1 MHSSFGKGNLKTMKK
16 LSIYFLIGLLGMT
29 LNACSSPEKKP
40 AQFELLPSPK
50 EITIS
55 GQSSLD
61 LVEVKASF
69 DQAKTAMIEQD
80 DLEGIEMI
88 SFKYTLDS
96 GLKEEGY
103 LLEITAKEILIEA
116 PSDAGLWYG
125 LMTLGQLIED
135 ARDQNADLPLV
146 KIKDEPALDYRAV
159 HLDVK
164 HHLEK
169 KEYYFEL
176 MDRLAAQKINAVI
189 VEIEDKLKYELQPKV
204 GSSDALTIA
213 EWKELSDYALARHI
227 RISPLVQGLG
237 HASFIL
243 KHPEYIPLRDDPESD
258 WAFNPLNED
267 TYRVQFDLYEDALK
281 AFPHANYLHVG
292 GDEVHTTGRNSGKSP
307 LELQL
312 IWLNRVSEYA
322 SNKGLTPIFWDDMP
336 LKNAEVYRSIYDRK
350 LTQAQVDSIW
360 SANESKLNRYIELFP
375 KNCIYMRW
383 NYDMPESPGNNRA
396 IQWFTDNG
404 LKVMGATAGQTRW
417 NLMPQDQSNTNNI
430 RDFALISIRNK
441 ADGLL
446 LTLWD
451 DDSPHFELYQRGIA
465 IFAEYTWAGEKRS
478 SDQLHQAY
486 RQRAFGPALASAEHE
501 FINALEGPV
510 AEWKNMLLDKGRDRN
525 RLRKL
530 ENPIEEAVIPFPD
543 LDSAGNWSEIIQSK
557 IQLAQTNLEKVDTIL
572 KQISQAKKSAVRN
585 TYQLEVY
592 EQVAQVVQ
600 FSNRAI
606 LTLAELD
613 EPSGEKRD
621 VALSKLKE
629 MEAEWATLLA
639 NVEEVY
645 GKTRQL
651 NKPEDYTLDQ
661 DHHVH
666 LANQALN
673 FRDWQ
678 FYVEGLFLE
687 KVKRELR

>member
-1 MHSSFGKGNLKTMKK
+1 MRNVLYTLLLL
-16 LSIYFLIGLLGMT
+16 LSVWSCGPKDKSDANFVI
-29 LNACSSPEKKP
+29 
-40 AQFELLPSPK
+40 LPSPTSFV
-50 EITIS
+50 ITGDSKINSSDLGGVFLVAKDHFTSGNSLSDFQNDQIS
-55 GQSSLD
+55 FALEPE
-61 LVEVKASF
+61 LEVKS
-69 DQAKTAMIEQD
+69 
-80 DLEGIEMI
+80 
-88 SFKYTLDS
+88 
-96 GLKEEGY
+96 EGY
-103 LLEITAKEILIEA
+103 LLEITDRKVEIK
-116 PSDAGLWYG
+116 SSTDAGLWYG
-125 LMTLGQLIED
+125 LMTLGQLMED
-135 ARDQNADLPLV
+135 ANDQNVPLPSCA
-146 KIKDEPALDYRAV
+146 ISDEPALAYRAV

-164 HHLEK
+164 HHLEE
-169 KEYYFEL
+169 KEYYYEL
-176 MDRLAAQKINAVI
+176 MDRFAAQKINAVI
-189 VEIEDKLKYELQPKV
+189 IEIEDKLKYELQPKV
-204 GSSDALTIA
+204 GSSDGLTIA
-213 EWKELSDYALARHI
+213 EWKEISDYAMARNI

-243 KHPEYIPLRDDPESD
+243 KHDVYNSLRDDPKSD
-258 WAFNPLNED
+258 WAFNPLNEE
-267 TYRVQFDLYEDALK
+267 TYKVQFDLYEDALK
-281 AFPHANYLHVG
+281 AFPYANYLHVG

-322 SNKGLTPIFWDDMP
+322 SRKGLTPIFWDDMP
-336 LKNAEVYRSIYDRK
+336 LKNAEVYRSIYDAK
-350 LTQAQVDSIW
+350 LTKSQVDSIW
-360 SANESKLNRYIELFP
+360 TANEPNLNKYIDLFP
-375 KNCIYMRW
+375 KNCVYMRW

-451 DDSPHFELYQRGIA
+451 DDSPHFELYQRGIS

-478 SDQLHQAY
+478 GDELHQAY
-486 RQRAFGPALASAEHE
+486 RHRTFGPALASAEHE
-501 FINALEGPV
+501 FINDLEGPV
-510 AEWKNMLLDKGRDRN
+510 ADWKNMLLDKKRDRN

-530 ENPIEEAVIPFPD
+530 ANPIEQALISFPD
-543 LDSAGNWSEIIQSK
+543 KDSAGAWTKKYQDKIELAEANLARVDSVLQK
-557 IQLAQTNLEKVDTIL
+557 IQK
-572 KQISQAKKSAVRN
+572 AKKSALRN

-606 LTLAELD
+606 WTLAEYD
-613 EPSGEKRD
+613 EPSGEKR
-621 VALSKLKE
+621 AQAQAKLAG
-629 MEAEWATLLA
+629 MEAEWASIQSK
-639 NVEEVY
+639 VEEVY

-651 NKPEDYTLDQ
+651 NKPADYLLDQ

-666 LANQALN
+666 LANQALK
-673 FRDWQ
+673 FSDWQ

-687 KVKRELR
+687 KVKREVK

>member
-1 MHSSFGKGNLKTMKK
+1 MKNFIPIL
-16 LSIYFLIGLLGMT
+16 LSGFLLILGSCQT
-29 LNACSSPEKKP
+29 VTKSEAR
-40 AQFELLPSPK
+40 FELLPSPS
-50 EITIS
+50 EMTIS
-55 GQSSLD
+55 GQSKLDLEMVEASFEKAKKAMLEKGSLD
-61 LVEVKASF
+61 
-69 DQAKTAMIEQD
+69 
-80 DLEGIEMI
+80 GIE
-88 SFKYTLDS
+88 SFRFTLQPDLD
-96 GLKEEGY
+96 LKKEGY
-103 LLEITAKEILIEA
+103 LMEISADQISIQA
-116 PSDAGLWYG
+116 PADAGLWYG
-125 LMTLGQLIED
+125 LMTLGQLIQD
-135 ARDQNADLPLV
+135 AKDQDAALPLV

-176 MDRLAAQKINAVI
+176 MDRFAAQKINAVI
-189 VEIEDKLKYELQPKV
+189 VEIEDKLQYELQPKV
-204 GSSDALTIA
+204 GSSDAFSIS
-213 EWKELSDYALARHI
+213 EWKELSDYAMARHI

-258 WAFNPLNED
+258 WAFNPLNEE
-267 TYRVQFDLYEDALK
+267 TYKVQFDLYEDALK
-281 AFPHANYLHVG
+281 AFPYANYLHVG

-322 SNKGLTPIFWDDMP
+322 AQRGLTPIFWDDMP
-336 LKNAEVYRSIYDRK
+336 LKNAEVYRSIYDSK
-350 LTQAQVDSIW
+350 LTKIQVDSIW
-360 SANESKLNRYIELFP
+360 SANEPNLNKYIDMFP
-375 KNCIYMRW
+375 KNCVYMRW

-417 NLMPQDQSNTNNI
+417 NLMPLDQSNTNNI

-451 DDSPHFELYQRGIA
+451 DDSPHFELYQRGIS
-465 IFAEYTWAGEKRS
+465 IFAEYTWGGEKRS
-478 SDQLHQAY
+478 VDQLHQAY
-486 RQRAFGPALASAEHE
+486 RQRAFGPEFASAEHE
-501 FINALEGPV
+501 FINDLGGPV
-510 AEWKNMLLDKGRDRN
+510 ADWKNLLLENRRDRN

-530 ENPIEEAVIPFPD
+530 ENPINEAVISFPK
-543 LDSAGNWSEIIQSK
+543 LDSAGKWIEKYQSK
-557 IQLAQTNLEKVDTIL
+557 ITQAQANLAKVDSIL
-572 KQISQAKKSAVRN
+572 QQIQEVKKSALRN
-585 TYQLEVY
+585 THQLEVY
-592 EQVAQVVQ
+592 EQVAEVVQ

-606 LTLAELD
+606 ITLAELD
-613 EPSGEKRD
+613 EPSGEKRE
-621 VALSKLKE
+621 VAKSKLQQ
-629 MEAEWATLLA
+629 MEAEWTSIQ
-639 NVEEVY
+639 NKVEEVY

-651 NKPEDYTLDQ
+651 NKPEGYILDQ

-666 LANQALN
+666 LANQALK
-673 FRDWQ
+673 FSDWQ

-687 KVKRELR
+687 KVEREVK

>member
-1 MHSSFGKGNLKTMKK
+1 MRNL
-16 LSIYFLIGLLGMT
+16 IFLFGLLLT
-29 LNACSSPEKKP
+29 LSFSSCDSFQPKSTT
-40 AQFELLPSPK
+40 FNLLPAPK
-50 EITIS
+50 DQFML
-55 GQSSLD
+55 GASSLEVEAVSSAFESARIALINGEETMDFGLIQLALQPD
-61 LVEVKASF
+61 L
-69 DQAKTAMIEQD
+69 
-80 DLEGIEMI
+80 
-88 SFKYTLDS
+88 

-103 LLEITAKEILIEA
+103 LLDISSENVSIQASSK
-116 PSDAGLWYG
+116 AGLWYG
-125 LMTLGQLIED
+125 LMTLGQILED
-135 ARDQNADLPLV
+135 AKDQDGPLLAF
-146 KIKDEPALDYRAV
+146 KIKDEPELSYRAV

-169 KEYYFEL
+169 KEYYYEL
-176 MDRLAAQKINAVI
+176 MDRFAALKINAVI

-204 GSSDALTIA
+204 GSADAFSIS
-213 EWKELSDYALARHI
+213 EWKELSDYAMARNI

-258 WAFNPLNED
+258 WAFNPLNEE
-267 TYRVQFDLYEDALK
+267 TYKVQFDLYEDALK

-322 SNKGLTPIFWDDMP
+322 AQKGLTPIFWDDMP
-336 LKNAEVYRSIYDRK
+336 LKNAEVYNSIYNSK
-350 LTQAQVDSIW
+350 LTKAQVDSIW
-360 SANESKLNRYIELFP
+360 TANEPNLNKYIDLFP
-375 KNCIYMRW
+375 KNCVYMRW

-465 IFAEYTWAGEKRS
+465 LFAEYTWSGKRRS
-478 SDQLHQAY
+478 EEDLHAAY
-486 RQRAFGPALASAEHE
+486 RHRAYGPALDSSAYE
-501 FINALEGPV
+501 FINLLEGPV
-510 AEWKNMLLDKGRDRN
+510 ADWKGMLLQPKKDRN
-525 RLRKL
+525 RLRNF
-530 ENPIEEAVIPFPD
+530 ENPLEEAVLALPKS
-543 LDSAGNWSEIIQSK
+543 DSVGVWTQANQERIQK
-557 IQLAQTNLEKVDTIL
+557 ATVNLARVDSVLERIGEVKKLAKRNLH
-572 KQISQAKKSAVRN
+572 
-585 TYQLEVY
+585 QLEVY

-606 LTLAELD
+606 ITLAELD
-613 EPSGEKRD
+613 EPSGEKRE
-621 VALSKLKE
+621 VAKSKLKQ
-629 MEAEWATLLA
+629 METEWASIQSK
-639 NVEEVY
+639 VEEVY

-651 NKPEDYTLDQ
+651 NKPAGYILDQ
-661 DHHVH
+661 DHHHH
-666 LANQALN
+666 LANQALK
-673 FRDWQ
+673 FSDWQ

-687 KVKRELR
+687 KVKREIK